1 MIPMAK
7 NVKHKTIIEK
17 NPIEL
22 ILLSKRIGSK
32 IVKIKREYSTG

>member
-7 NVKHKTIIEK
+7 NVKHRTIMEK

-32 IVKIKREYSTG
+32 IVKIKREYSIG